1 MQNTQR
7 LLSQVR
13 LSIAAA
19 SDAEIPAGVDRHGAP
34 AAYVDYIIIGTGIK
48 EYKETPG
55 NLGPRW

>member
-1 MQNTQR
+1 M
-7 LLSQVR
+7 
-13 LSIAAA
+13 SIAAA